1 MTSLRLLT
9 LFATSL
15 AKRSSKTI
23 FKRCQYK
30 SGCVNLLKR
39 SLRDTICSCEERINV
54 QLSIGSLLV
63 WMHKIKFEE
72 LELNGKTKLTISLQR
87 RILRRMFSLNFIVF
101 IRGQLTSLI
110 TVLVVLN
117 SITKFL
123 L

>member
-30 SGCVNLLKR
+30 SGCVNSLKR